1 MSRGKSF
8 RAPWPDSVS
17 RPVVSPLQP
26 SVVYASRDPDALD
39 RQYEGGETGYTYARE
54 GHPNADVLA
63 GLLDGL
69 ERAEGGIVTG
79 SGMAAVTVALL
90 ANLKAG
96 DHVIGADQLYGR
108 SLRLMTEDLP
118 RFGIETSLVDP
129 TDAARVAAAVRPETR
144 MILIET
150 VSNPTLRIADLPGII
165 EVAKARGVRLAVD
178 NTFTTPAVLQPLGM
192 GADIVIQSVTKLLA
206 GHSDATLGYVAARDG
221 EVRERMAVLATTMG
235 MTPSPFADSIRSRCG
250 SSGPVPPRRALPRP
264 WRVWPV

>member
-54 GHPNADVLA
+54 GHPNAEVLA

-129 TDAARVAAAVRPETR
+129 TDAARVAAAVRPERRTR
-144 MILIET
+144 
-150 VSNPTLRIADLPGII
+150 
-165 EVAKARGVRLAVD
+165 
-178 NTFTTPAVLQPLGM
+178 
-192 GADIVIQSVTKLLA
+192 
-206 GHSDATLGYVAARDG
+206 AAWVPMHYWRWI
-221 EVRERMAVLATTMG
+221 
-235 MTPSPFADSIRSRCG
+235 TPSRHPRSFSHLAWVRI
-250 SSGPVPPRRALPRP
+250 SSSSR
-264 WRVWPV
+264 

>member
-150 VSNPTLRIADLPGII
+150 VSATWPRAMAKCASAWRFWPPRWARRRRPSIAGW
-165 EVAKARGVRLAVD
+165 
-178 NTFTTPAVLQPLGM
+178 
-192 GADIVIQSVTKLLA
+192 
-206 GHSDATLGYVAARDG
+206 
-221 EVRERMAVLATTMG
+221 
-235 MTPSPFADSIRSRCG
+235 PSADSIRSRCG
-250 SSGPVPPRRALPRP
+250 SSGPVPPRRTLPRP